1 MIKFIKIFKN
11 RRISQ
16 IIILTL
22 LSFSMLTCKED
33 IGGSRF
39 TFEDDLV
46 FSYLEKDPET
56 YSEFITLLKA
66 SGVSDLLSAYGT
78 YTVFAPTN
86 EAVRKYYADNET
98 SFDQMTNEEIK
109 DFTFNHILP
118 ILMLS
123 ADFPQGV
130 VGTAT
135 LSEKFLNIAY
145 TTENNTRA
153 IIINDYSKVII
164 LDQEVHNGVIHT
176 VDAVILSSKIQ
187 LPEVIEADGRFS
199 LFTRA
204 LFLTNMRDSLRM
216 MDDKTY
222 VSKSVYAQR
231 VGRYFLTPPFRKIG
245 ATALVESDSTYAAN
259 GINDIDDL
267 KAYAAKVYDEVY
279 PQDRNVSDV
288 TNRRNSLNRFVS
300 YHLMNRVQAANEF
313 ITEDI
318 EYFSVKGT
326 VINQYI
332 EMMCPNT
339 MMEIQSGNLINK
351 RRNGDA
357 IRFLTVNHE
366 AMNGIFHE
374 IDGILVYDKG
384 VEDDVL
390 NKRLRMDIAS
400 MIPELITNK
409 LRRKDI
415 GDNDRWWIPAG
426 YMSTLTFDEVTQ
438 PNYISCTCW
447 SNYEGDEFMMGG
459 KFDLTLRIPPIPA
472 GTYEIRLGYSA
483 YGNRGVD
490 QIYFDNMPCGI
501 PVNMN
506 LTADNAL
513 IGWQADDKTEDDGIE
528 NDKMMKNR
536 GYLKGPTTIWC
547 GNQTIVMRNDSRALR
562 KVLLTKTLEKTEPHY
577 LRIKSVEER
586 TDRQAHLDF
595 MEFVPTYY
603 LENEKRD

>member
-1 MIKFIKIFKN
+1 MNTSRFFMLIAI
-11 RRISQ
+11 
-16 IIILTL
+16 
-22 LSFSMLTCKED
+22 SFSLLTCKED

-39 TFEDDLV
+39 TFTEDLV
-46 FSYLEKDPET
+46 FTYLEKDPEL
-56 YSEFITLLKA
+56 YSEFVALLKA
-66 SGVSDLLSAYGT
+66 SGVADLLSAYGT

-86 EAVRKYYADNET
+86 EAVRKYYTET
-98 SFDQMTNEEIK
+98 GTSLEQMTEEEIR

-118 ILMLS
+118 IELLS
-123 ADFPQGV
+123 LNFPQGV

-135 LSEKFLNIAY
+135 MSEKFLNITY
-145 TTENNTRA
+145 STNEDTRA
-153 IIINDYSKVII
+153 VIINDNAKVII
-164 LDQEVHNGVIHT
+164 LDQEVHNGIVHT

-187 LPEVIEADGRFS
+187 LPEIIEADGRFN
-199 LFTRA
+199 LFTKA
-204 LFLTNMRDSLRM
+204 LFMTGMSDSLRM

-222 VSKSVYAQR
+222 VSGTVYAQR
-231 VGRYFLTPPFRKIG
+231 VGRYFYTPPFRKIG
-245 ATALVESDSTYAAN
+245 ATALVESDSVYAAN
-259 GINDIDDL
+259 GINNIDDL
-267 KAYAAKVYDEVY
+267 KAYAATIYDEMY
-279 PQDRNVSDV
+279 PQDRNVTDV

-318 EYFSVKGT
+318 EYFSVRGT
-326 VINQYI
+326 IINQYI

-339 MMEIQSGNLINK
+339 LLEIQTDNLINK
-351 RRNGDA
+351 RKNGDA

-366 AMNGIFHE
+366 AMNGMFHE
-374 IDGILVYDKG
+374 IDGILTYDRG

-426 YMSTLTFDEVTQ
+426 YMSTLTFDEATQ

-513 IGWQADDKTEDDGIE
+513 IGWKADNTTEDDGIE

-547 GNQTIVMRNDSRALR
+547 SNQTLVMRNDSRALR
-562 KVLLTKTLEKTEPHY
+562 KVLLTKTLDKTEAHY